1 MSGGPGPGV
10 GFELTVLGGLGPVLE
25 ASLAPCLSFGLHATT
40 VLRVRRDH
48 ADLVETYGD
57 LVRGGF
63 EVTDI
68 TQSTERGRSAAGA
81 QQRGE
86 RGVRR

>member
-1 MSGGPGPGV
+1 MSADLGPGV

-25 ASLAPCLSFGLHATT
+25 ASLAPCVSLGMHATT
-40 VLRVRRDH
+40 VVRLRRDH

-63 EVTDI
+63 EVADI
-68 TQSTERGRSAAGA
+68 TR
-81 QQRGE
+81 
-86 RGVRR
+86 VD